1 MPIRSFRPE
10 DAPAL
15 ASLAAEC
22 SRGESDFVLNPMWE
36 DEAELAA
43 EFARFGIEPEEHL
56 LVADEGDDGD
66 VQGMAGFLRRP
77 GETSA
82 GMFCPI
88 VRREGRGR
96 GLGGELLRAAQELGA
111 GKLGIELATAGVG
124 TRNRMGYSLL
134 TSHGFRP
141 VRQAWVMKCERT
153 PRVPETPD
161 GIELDVAGV
170 EDSPAI
176 LDLYLDSGFEGRASD
191 AMRKLLDDGRHAHA
205 VARQGGRLVAFVE
218 LETHWPKRPWV
229 AFVGVA
235 KDLRDRGL
243 GSLLV
248 AWILA
253 RQFDAGASAGLLAL
267 SPANRTALR
276 AYEKVGFR
284 RYRLIDA
291 LEKRLQGNVR

>member
-1 MPIRSFRPE
+1 MSIRPYRPS

-15 ASLAAEC
+15 AALAGDCA
-22 SRGESDFVLNPMWE
+22 RGENDFVLNPMWE
-36 DEAELAA
+36 DEDELIA
-43 EFARFGIEPEEHL
+43 EFARFGIAPEEHL
-56 LVADEGDDGD
+56 LVADEGDDGG
-66 VQGMAGFLRRP
+66 VQGMVGFLRRP
-77 GETSA
+77 GESSA

-88 VRREGRGR
+88 VRRGERGR
-96 GLGGELLRAAQELGA
+96 GLGGELLRAAQALGA
-111 GKLGIELATAGVG
+111 EKLGIELATAGVG
-124 TRNRMGYSLL
+124 TRNRAGYSLL

-141 VRQAWVMKCERT
+141 VRQAYVMKCERA
-153 PRVPETPD
+153 PEVPATPD
-161 GIELDVAGV
+161 GIELAVAGV
-170 EDSPAI
+170 DDSPSI
-176 LDLYLDSGFEGRASD
+176 LDLYLASGFEGRAGD

-205 VARQGGRLVAFVE
+205 VARRGGELVAFVE

-235 KDLRDRGL
+235 KPMRDQGL

-248 AWILA
+248 AWSLA
-253 RQFDAGASAGLLAL
+253 RQFEAGATAGLLAL

-291 LEKRLQGNVR
+291 LEKKLG